1 VSQDYV
7 TDYIVLILKTAVHL
21 PLRHRDAEN
30 YYESIFTADSFIEP
44 LTLFIINLYSLI
56 MKMVRIKFKGTEND
70 AIGFLELSKRI
81 RVVCLPEDT
90 YEIPFSALKMID
102 SLDIPYTV
110 IETEGFDNA
119 IRKIRD
125 TASAKI

>member
-1 VSQDYV
+1 M
-7 TDYIVLILKTAVHL
+7 
-21 PLRHRDAEN
+21 
-30 YYESIFTADSFIEP
+30 
-44 LTLFIINLYSLI
+44 TLFILNPYSLI

-90 YEIPFSALKMID
+90 YEIPFSALAMID
-102 SLDIPYTV
+102 SLNIPYTV

-119 IRKIRD
+119 IRKIRA

>member
-1 VSQDYV
+1 M
-7 TDYIVLILKTAVHL
+7 
-21 PLRHRDAEN
+21 PLCNYLEIFSLFKKMMKRCEN
-30 YYESIFTADSFIEP
+30 SVKDLCNWLHSFIES
-44 LTLFIINLYSLI
+44 LTSFILNLYSLI

-81 RVVCLPEDT
+81 RVVCLPGDT
-90 YEIPFSALKMID
+90 YEIPFSALDMID
-102 SLDIPYTV
+102 SLNIPYTV